1 FSSKKMAI
9 RVEKK
14 LLGRMATRG
23 LAKMFIDD
31 SVGSLLDNIYTMA
44 KLEMK
49 EKKKAEKLV
58 KNILKIIVKIGILYR
73 YEQLNEEELEI
84 GHQLQDK
91 FHQLILTIISFREIS
106 FTFDKRYLIRM
117 LNECKQLI
125 DSLINRHLTDK
136 SHKRVKNVFEFYS
149 NEEFIERAFDRND
162 KFNVIMDEIVDKL
175 NHLVESGQ
183 L

>member
-1 FSSKKMAI
+1 MAI
-9 RVEKK
+9 RVQKK

-31 SVGSLLDNIYTMA
+31 SIGALLDNIYTMG
-44 KLEMK
+44 KMELK

-73 YEQLNEEELEI
+73 YEQLNEKELDI
-84 GHQLQDK
+84 GRQLQDK
-91 FHQLILTIISFREIS
+91 FHQLILTIISFREIN
-106 FTFDKRYLIRM
+106 FTFDKRYLVKL

-125 DSLINRHLTDK
+125 DDLIGRHLTDK
-136 SHKRVKNVFEFYS
+136 SLKRVKNVFEFYA
-149 NEEFIERAFDRND
+149 NEEFIERAFDRRG
-162 KFNVIMDEIVDKL
+162 KYAAIMDEIVGKL
-175 NHLVESGQ
+175 NDLVEGGQ